1 MPIANRK
8 ALDWI
13 SMAEEDAEDSR
24 LDYRGGRYASSVY
37 HAELCAQKSV
47 KGVIVALGFEPG
59 KTHRPSLV
67 LRGLIIAGLI
77 NLREEVMHD
86 LDRLIALSLV
96 LEDQG
101 VAPRYGWETVNRII
115 KPSEIYDEEK
125 ARLLID
131 NADETLKVAKKVL
144 GELDC

>member
-1 MPIANRK
+1 M
-8 ALDWI
+8 
-13 SMAEEDAEDSR
+13 SEEDIEDSES
-24 LDYRGGRYASSVY
+24 DYTERRYASSVL
-37 HAELCAQKSV
+37 HAESSAQKSV

-67 LRGLIIAGLI
+67 LRGLIIAGLV
-77 NLREEVMHD
+77 NLREEIMRD
-86 LDRLIALSLV
+86 LDRLISLSLV

-101 VAPRYGWETVNRII
+101 VAPRYGWETVDRVI

-125 ARLLID
+125 ARMLIN
-131 NADETLKVAKKVL
+131 NAREVLRTAKKVV

>member
-1 MPIANRK
+1 
-8 ALDWI
+8 
-13 SMAEEDAEDSR
+13 MAEEDIEDSKS
-24 LDYRGGRYASSVY
+24 DYREKRYASAVF
-37 HAELCAQKSV
+37 HAESCAQKSI

-77 NLREEVMHD
+77 DLNKEIMHE
-86 LDRLIALSLV
+86 LDRLISLSVV

-101 VAPRYGWETVNRII
+101 VTPRYGWETLDRVI
-115 KPSEIYDEEK
+115 KPSDIYDREK
-125 ARLLID
+125 AQSLIN
-131 NADETLKVAKKVL
+131 NADEALRAAKKVI